1 VGLWVDNATATVHGA
16 TVDGQRAE
24 PSSDFG
30 FMFWA
35 PGPNGIE
42 VTLTLGVL
50 SDRLGVRV
58 SDLSGDLS
66 VVPGYEPPTDR
77 AVVQPS
83 VVVTRALEI

>member
-1 VGLWVDNATATVHGA
+1 MGLWVDNTTATVHGA

-42 VTLTLGVL
+42 VTLVL
-50 SDRLGVRV
+50 SVLTERLGVRV
-58 SDLSGDLS
+58 ADRSGDLS

-77 AVVQPS
+77 VVVQPV
-83 VVVTRALEI
+83 VVVTRSLEI

>member
-1 VGLWVDNATATVHGA
+1 MGLWVDSTTATVHGA

-35 PGPNGIE
+35 PGPEGIE

-50 SDRLGVRV
+50 TDRLGLRV

-77 AVVQPS
+77 VVTQPD
-83 VVVTRALEI
+83 VVVTRTLEI